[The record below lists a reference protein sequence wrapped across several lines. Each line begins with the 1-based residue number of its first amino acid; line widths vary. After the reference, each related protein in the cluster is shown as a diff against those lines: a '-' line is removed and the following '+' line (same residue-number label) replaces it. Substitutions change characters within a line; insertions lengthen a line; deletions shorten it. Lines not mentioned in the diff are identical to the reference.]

1 MERAAEI
8 SMPVAKA
15 SSAIT
20 VAAVAQSDVAGQV
33 MPAAV
38 RSAPPETWGIVNS
51 IPWGNVASMVA
62 AAYTLLLI
70 SEWFWKKLLRPFSE
84 SRGWI
89 KPKKPRIMTVEE
101 YNAYLR
107 DTDADRQDTESGRL

>member
-20 VAAVAQSDVAGQV
+20 VAAVAKADVAGQV
-33 MPAAV
+33 MHTATS
-38 RSAPPETWGIVNS
+38 SAPPETWSLINS
-51 IPWGNVASMVA
+51 VPWGNVASMVA

-70 SEWFWKKLLRPFSE
+70 TEWFWKKLWRPFLE
-84 SRGWI
+84 RRGYI